1 MTGKRHEE
9 GETKEEGARYI
20 NLKAGARSL
29 LPVISPLESRNTS
42 RPSRKK
48 KDRPGYSIPRKRS
61 QKKTLNRENKGE
73 LNHDKDRTY
82 IRVLLSTVELSLHPL
97 SSHEVESVRK
107 EKERLTA
114 ASAALFLS
122 ALNYMMTGSGS
133 FSYSTL
139 RRLRHQCPPQGEE
152 KE

>member
-1 MTGKRHEE
+1 LTGKRHEE

-20 NLKAGARSL
+20 FFIAGARSL

-73 LNHDKDRTY
+73 LNHDRPYAGGRETCSGAV
-82 IRVLLSTVELSLHPL
+82 IILEFSFPRLS
-97 SSHEVESVRK
+97 
-107 EKERLTA
+107 
-114 ASAALFLS
+114 
-122 ALNYMMTGSGS
+122 
-133 FSYSTL
+133 
-139 RRLRHQCPPQGEE
+139 
-152 KE
+152 

>member
-1 MTGKRHEE
+1 MKTPQD
-9 GETKEEGARYI
+9 TQ
-20 NLKAGARSL
+20 
-29 LPVISPLESRNTS
+29 
-42 RPSRKK
+42 PS
-48 KDRPGYSIPRKRS
+48 
-61 QKKTLNRENKGE
+61 EKGE

-122 ALNYMMTGSGS
+122 
-133 FSYSTL
+133 YSHSQPLLDDWKVIPFPTAP
-139 RRLRHQCPPQGEE
+139 CGD
-152 KE
+152 

>member
-1 MTGKRHEE
+1 VFWGGH
-9 GETKEEGARYI
+9 
-20 NLKAGARSL
+20 
-29 LPVISPLESRNTS
+29 
-42 RPSRKK
+42 
-48 KDRPGYSIPRKRS
+48 
-61 QKKTLNRENKGE
+61 
-73 LNHDKDRTY
+73 Y

-139 RRLRHQCPPQGEE
+139 RRVGRHQCPPQGEE